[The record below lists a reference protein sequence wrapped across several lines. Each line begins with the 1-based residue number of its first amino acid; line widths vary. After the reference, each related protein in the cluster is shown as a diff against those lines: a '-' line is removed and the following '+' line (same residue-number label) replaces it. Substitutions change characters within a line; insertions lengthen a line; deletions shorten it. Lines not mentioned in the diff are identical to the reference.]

1 MSRKFDEDSRQRT
14 QAKSLPIGHCKK
26 QGLYTPWLC
35 LYIFDFFI
43 FFIRGVL
50 WTLSFNPL
58 NTRSFIGWNQ
68 YGSYTLE
75 IGPTKWWDPRGFHQ
89 IKKWMLESVEKNVP
103 SIPLLII
110 FPFMPVDLV
119 IVLLGY
125 VFESLGR
132 KGFRERGGEKKKKG
146 RIVLQLE

>member
-1 MSRKFDEDSRQRT
+1 
-14 QAKSLPIGHCKK
+14 
-26 QGLYTPWLC
+26 
-35 LYIFDFFI
+35 
-43 FFIRGVL
+43 
-50 WTLSFNPL
+50 
-58 NTRSFIGWNQ
+58 
-68 YGSYTLE
+68 
-75 IGPTKWWDPRGFHQ
+75 
-89 IKKWMLESVEKNVP
+89 MLESVEKNVP